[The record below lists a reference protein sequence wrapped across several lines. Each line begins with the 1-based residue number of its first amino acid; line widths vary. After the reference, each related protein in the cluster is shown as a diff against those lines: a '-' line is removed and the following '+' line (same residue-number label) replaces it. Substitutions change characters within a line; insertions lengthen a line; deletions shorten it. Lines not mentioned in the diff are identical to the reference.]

1 MIKDIKDYS
10 DNLEGHFLFDLN
22 YFVKFED
29 LITQAAVLSE
39 GVVNVFNNGTEYE
52 VSIPDDLKANEE
64 VIIKYLNQNYKN
76 IQS

>member
-1 MIKDIKDYS
+1 M
-10 DNLEGHFLFDLN
+10 N

-64 VIIKYLNQNYKN
+64 VIIKYLNHNYNSKSN
-76 IQS
+76 PL